1 MNRSAFPL
9 NSVCITLVMIAAQK
23 KLGRIS
29 DGINRTVFPRK
40 SICISLMRLI
50 ALPAENRDC
59 FVPPNPAYWCRR
71 ERGRERE
78 RGGERERER
87 EGVMLADFNHNI
99 IINSAWCGPQAT
111 VVGTYGRLNIYT
123 SDSRIHSTSQAGM
136 GWPINYFRMTRACGI
151 II

>member
-1 MNRSAFPL
+1 MHKFDE
-9 NSVCITLVMIAAQK
+9 V
-23 KLGRIS
+23 
-29 DGINRTVFPRK
+29 NRTSCRKQRLLCTAEPRVLV
-40 SICISLMRLI
+40 S
-50 ALPAENRDC
+50 E
-59 FVPPNPAYWCRR
+59 R
-71 ERGRERE
+71 EGERERE
-78 RGGERERER
+78 GGRERERER